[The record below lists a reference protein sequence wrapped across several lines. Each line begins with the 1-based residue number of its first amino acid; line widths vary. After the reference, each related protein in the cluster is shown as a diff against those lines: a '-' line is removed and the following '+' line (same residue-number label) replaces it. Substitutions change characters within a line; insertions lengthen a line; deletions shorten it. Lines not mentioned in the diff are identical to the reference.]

1 MKRIIF
7 ISVFF
12 INALFCFSQNEQLK
26 LSGDSAKSKGTLN
39 TYYDSLNHILY
50 QGFSDTP
57 YARYTAIPSFTRE
70 YSFSVEKINGRNF
83 IISNILSENFWYAK
97 NRNSVTVTS
106 KKTEITDSLYNIIGE
121 LFQMQF
127 MEINAMD
134 EIGLDGE
141 TYYFS
146 TISENNLL
154 MTKEKWSPNENSFDG
169 LLVSICNKIFKLGKG
184 QDISQAELFN
194 EINDL
199 IIKLKG
205 KY

>member
-1 MKRIIF
+1 M
-7 ISVFF
+7 
-12 INALFCFSQNEQLK
+12 K
-26 LSGDSAKSKGTLN
+26 LSDDSSKSKGALN
-39 TYYDSLNHILY
+39 AYYDSLFNILY

-57 YARYTAIPSFTRE
+57 YARYTVITSFIRE
-70 YSFSVEKINGRNF
+70 YAFSVEKIDDRNF
-83 IISNILSENFWYAK
+83 IISNNLSENFWYAK

-106 KKTEITDSLYNIIGE
+106 EKTEIADSLYNIIGE
-121 LFQMQF
+121 LFQLQF
-127 MEINAMD
+127 MEINALD
-134 EIGLDGE
+134 EIGLDDE

-169 LLVSICNKIFKLGKG
+169 LLVSLCNKIYKLGKG

-199 IIKLKG
+199 IIKLKS
-205 KY
+205 K